1 MKPRFALGCH
11 SAEDGAR
18 LPDLDDL
25 SLLNARLGPA
35 ATGATLTVDND
46 AVWALDGA
54 PIPATQQL
62 LRLTIAR

>member
-35 ATGATLTVDND
+35 VMGATLTVDE

-54 PIPATQQL
+54 PIPASQLL

>member
-35 ATGATLTVDND
+35 VMGATLTVDND